1 MKTFLCCRFNEDL
14 VFMVGYKPGIFWQV
28 TWRFISPLI
37 VLVILI
43 FYMVTQTQ
51 KELTYL
57 VWDPESEE
65 FPALASVPY
74 PSWINAVVFLLAGVP
89 SLAVPVYALCRLVF
103 VYCKKK

>member
-1 MKTFLCCRFNEDL
+1 
-14 VFMVGYKPGIFWQV
+14 MVGYKPGIFWQV

-57 VWDPESEE
+57 VWDSESVSTQTHAIIYVMS
-65 FPALASVPY
+65 FAS
-74 PSWINAVVFLLAGVP
+74 LLNNV
-89 SLAVPVYALCRLVF
+89 SR
-103 VYCKKK
+103 